1 MTVVTSR
8 GRIRLPPKRPPAADP
23 LSTYRAKRS
32 LERTPEPAGAV
43 GRADGRLFVVH
54 EHAARRLHWDLRLEM
69 DGVLRSW
76 AVPKGPSYDTADKRL
91 AVLVED
97 HPLEYG
103 DFEGLIPEGNYGAGA
118 VIVWDRGQWVPVGD
132 PAEGLAKGK
141 LLFELRGYKLHGLW
155 TLVKLKKGEKEWL
168 FIKERDE
175 WASTE
180 RVPPAESV
188 LSGMTVE
195 DLKAGQDR
203 GMAIRSELVRL
214 GAPRRTVDAR
224 TVGLMLAETAERA
237 FSRAGWL
244 FEPKLDGYRVLAA
257 RKGNEARLLTRNTND
272 CSDAFPEITR
282 AVAALPYDRIVLDGE
297 VVALDDRGVP
307 SFQRLQ
313 GRARLS
319 RPIDIR
325 HAAVESPVTYYAFDL
340 LGFEDFDLR
349 PLPLTARKSLL
360 QQVLPP
366 VGALRYLEHV
376 EEEGE
381 ALYHEAERL
390 GLEGVV
396 GKKASAPYKAGR
408 SGVWLKVRSRHTGD
422 FVVVGFTAPKGSRGG
437 FGALHLGEYVDGA
450 LTYTGRVGTGFSEK
464 QLAEVS
470 RTLHGQRRAD
480 PPCGGPVP
488 KEKGTTWVDPV
499 MVVEVEYSERTD
511 EGLLRQPVFLR
522 FRDDKRPEECVREV
536 GGKGEGDG
544 KGDGRGRGGR
554 VMSSESRDLA
564 RRPGRSAPDPKAGKP
579 IARSAPDDQASR
591 TDPTTRKDE
600 ASRKSGPPRD
610 DAALPFELTNV
621 KKIFWPDDG
630 YTKGDMLAYYRA
642 ISPWLLPYLRSRPV
656 VMTRFPDGITGKS
669 FFQKDAPGFAPDW
682 IRTERIW
689 SEDTQR
695 EIDYFICDDVA
706 SLLYVINL
714 GSIPLHVWSSRAPTL
729 ERPDWCVLDL
739 DPKGAPFEQ
748 VVEVALVARKL
759 CERIELPLFVKTSG
773 SSGLHL
779 LVPLGKQC
787 THEQARS
794 LGELLARYLVARL
807 PEIATITR
815 QVSRR
820 DGRVYVDYL
829 QNGSG
834 KLLVAP
840 FSVRPL
846 PGAPVS
852 MPLAWREVNR
862 RLDIRKHTIK
872 SAPERMRKL
881 KVDPVAEVLEVVPD
895 LGEALGRLREEME

>member
-1 MTVVTSR
+1 
-8 GRIRLPPKRPPAADP
+8 
-23 LSTYRAKRS
+23 
-32 LERTPEPAGAV
+32 
-43 GRADGRLFVVH
+43 
-54 EHAARRLHWDLRLEM
+54 
-69 DGVLRSW
+69 
-76 AVPKGPSYDTADKRL
+76 
-91 AVLVED
+91 
-97 HPLEYG
+97 
-103 DFEGLIPEGNYGAGA
+103 
-118 VIVWDRGQWVPVGD
+118 
-132 PAEGLAKGK
+132 
-141 LLFELRGYKLHGLW
+141 
-155 TLVKLKKGEKEWL
+155 
-168 FIKERDE
+168 
-175 WASTE
+175 
-180 RVPPAESV
+180 
-188 LSGMTVE
+188 
-195 DLKAGQDR
+195 
-203 GMAIRSELVRL
+203 
-214 GAPRRTVDAR
+214 
-224 TVGLMLAETAERA
+224 MLAESAERA

-257 RKGNEARLLTRNTND
+257 RKGSEARLLTRNAND

-282 AVAALPYDRIVLDGE
+282 AVAALPYDRVVLDGE

-313 GRARLS
+313 SRARLS

-325 HAAVESPVTYYAFDL
+325 HATVECPVTYYAFDL

-349 PLPLTARKSLL
+349 PLPLTARKSVL
-360 QQVLPP
+360 QRVLPP

-396 GKKASAPYKAGR
+396 GKKATAPYKAGR
-408 SGVWLKVRSRHTGD
+408 SAVWLKVRSRLTGD
-422 FVVVGFTAPKGSRGG
+422 FVVVGFTSPKGSRGG

-464 QLAEVS
+464 QLGEVS
-470 RTLHGQRRAD
+470 RTLQRQRRAD
-480 PPCGGPVP
+480 PPCGGPLP
-488 KEKGTTWVDPV
+488 KEKGTTWVEPV
-499 MVVEVEYSERTD
+499 MVVEVEYSERTE

-522 FRDDKRPEECVREV
+522 FREDKRPEECVRE
-536 GGKGEGDG
+536 GGGEGEG
-544 KGDGRGRGGR
+544 GDEEGGD
-554 VMSSESRDLA
+554 VA
-564 RRPGRSAPDPKAGKP
+564 APAPTRSDAP
-579 IARSAPDDQASR
+579 
-591 TDPTTRKDE
+591 
-600 ASRKSGPPRD
+600 
-610 DAALPFELTNV
+610 LPFELTNV

-656 VMTRFPDGITGKS
+656 VMTRFPDGIGGKS

-714 GSIPLHVWSSRAPTL
+714 GSIPLHIWSSRAPTL

-759 CERIELPLFVKTSG
+759 CERIALPLFVKTSG

-779 LVPLGKQC
+779 LVPLGRQC
-787 THEQARS
+787 THEQSRS

-834 KLLVAP
+834 TLLVAP

-846 PGAPVS
+846 LGAPVS

-881 KVDPVAEVLEVVPD
+881 KADPLAEVLEVVPD